1 MTKVE
6 IDLYRQDL
14 AIRIVEELAR
24 TRRIPIRQ
32 AADLYY
38 RSRLCDQI
46 AAGLYGIDNL
56 DYKYLVGDLIEN
68 EPELFQ

>member
-24 TRRIPIRQ
+24 IRRISIRQ

-46 AAGLYGIDNL
+46 AAGLHGIDNL

-68 EPELFQ
+68 EPEIFQ

>member
-6 IDLYRQDL
+6 VDLYRQDL

-24 TRRIPIRQ
+24 TWRIPIRQ

-56 DYKYLVGDLIEN
+56 DYKYLVDDLIEN